1 MIEIPIKR
9 PVGVL
14 GWTPEEHEEHAR
26 TKKWPTR
33 QVDAPEGQPGLSLT
47 SLPSREYIRGV
58 LAALPQPRQRGPKSK
73 LMEHVRAT
81 RKCLK
86 ETGNREGDR
95 EEEARGLYIKRS
107 AVAPDTAS
115 RQFSRALKVIKGFN

>member
-1 MIEIPIKR
+1 
-9 PVGVL
+9 
-14 GWTPEEHEEHAR
+14 
-26 TKKWPTR
+26 
-33 QVDAPEGQPGLSLT
+33 
-47 SLPSREYIRGV
+47 
-58 LAALPQPRQRGPKSK
+58 
-73 LMEHVRAT
+73 MEHVRAT